1 MDLNMNMNLKKE
13 NKRMIYSP
21 EKLKMIVLNYLV
33 VSEVLDNKHYVK
45 CKMLVFDASTV
56 SFSLEILCYLIIDLY
71 PKSIVEGSALSLQ
84 SYKPCPAGT
93 DSQAKSQAL
102 KHFSA

>member
-1 MDLNMNMNLKKE
+1 MNMNLKKE

-45 CKMLVFDASTV
+45 CKMLVFFPFMQKNVLMLVISLVNLFLLDMVCMTV
-56 SFSLEILCYLIIDLY
+56 EKEPILLLWI
-71 PKSIVEGSALSLQ
+71 
-84 SYKPCPAGT
+84 
-93 DSQAKSQAL
+93 
-102 KHFSA
+102 